1 MKAVMENDW
10 LKWSKHVLLELER
23 LNSVCEITQREIQSI
38 RVDIETLKV
47 KAGVWGLIA
56 GAVPVLIVLLF
67 KLI

>member
-1 MKAVMENDW
+1 MENDW
-10 LKWSKHVLLELER
+10 VKWSKHVLLELER
-23 LNSVCEITQREIQSI
+23 LSSAYEATQREIQSI
-38 RVDIETLKV
+38 RVDIATLKV